1 MKNTEPMLD
10 YVLRQLDASKGQ
22 FREISKDADVPYS
35 TLVKIAQRV
44 TPNPG
49 VNSIQAL
56 ADYFRKAA

>member
-1 MKNTEPMLD
+1 MKKHEPMLS
-10 YVLRQLDASKGQ
+10 YVLGQLDSHKGQ
-22 FREISKDADVPYS
+22 LKEIAKETEIPYS